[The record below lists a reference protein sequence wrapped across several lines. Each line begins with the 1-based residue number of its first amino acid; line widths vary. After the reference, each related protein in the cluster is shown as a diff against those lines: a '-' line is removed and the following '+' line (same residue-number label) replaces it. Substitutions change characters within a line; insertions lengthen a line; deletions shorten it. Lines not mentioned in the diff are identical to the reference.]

1 MTAAI
6 MLLLCL
12 VLQSGCASLSTQ
24 NAFYDPITEELR
36 EGDYKASVEKI
47 EEAKE
52 KGKYKE
58 KDRFLYY
65 LDAGLAYHYADQF
78 DSSNNKLT
86 EAEDA
91 ARELFTKSISKAAT
105 SLLLNDNV
113 LDYSGEDYEILY
125 SNLVKALNFIVMDR
139 FDDAFVEIRRANEK
153 LELLE
158 QKYGDMAARYNQGAE
173 EDTARVDIK
182 YSAEKVRFNNAAF
195 ARYLSMHIYAADG
208 RLDDARIDHDFL
220 VSAFREQ
227 PYIYDFEMPE
237 VKYYSEDKSILS
249 IVGLAGLSPVKEAL
263 NLRIRTDKD
272 LNLVQILYTDPWR
285 QDTEYGHIPMKV
297 SQDFYFK
304 LAIPKIIE
312 RPSVITRIRVT
323 ADSMFIGEL
332 QLIEDISK
340 VATETFEAKKS
351 LIYLRTVARAI
362 FKGLTTYKMK
372 KKADTGGLDG
382 WLKKA
387 AIDIGADITENADL
401 RCSHLLP
408 GRIYVGDFEIAPGEY
423 DLTIEF
429 LDEAG
434 NVISVTTVNN
444 YKVLER
450 GLNLVEAV
458 SLN

>member
-1 MTAAI
+1 

-12 VLQSGCASLSTQ
+12 ILQSGCASLSTQ
-24 NAFYDPITEELR
+24 NAFYGPITEELR

-47 EEAKE
+47 EAARED
-52 KGKYKE
+52 GKYKE

-65 LDAGLAYHYADQF
+65 LDAGLAYHYAELY
-78 DSSNNKLT
+78 DSSNLRLT

-91 ARELFTKSISKAAT
+91 AQELYTKSISKAAT

-125 SNLVKALNFIVMDR
+125 SNLVKALNYVVMDR

-153 LELLE
+153 LDLLE
-158 QKYGDMAARYNQGAE
+158 QKYGDMAAKYNEGNE
-173 EDTARVDIK
+173 EDTAKVDIN
-182 YSAEKVRFNNAAF
+182 YQAEKVRFNNAAF

-208 RLDDARIDHDFL
+208 RLDDARIDYDML
-220 VSAFREQ
+220 VNAFREQ
-227 PYIYDFEMPE
+227 PFIYDFDMPD

-249 IVGLAGLSPVKEAL
+249 VVGLAGLSPVKEAL

-272 LNLVQILYTDPWR
+272 LDLVQILYTDPWR
-285 QDTEYGHIPMKV
+285 KDTEYGHIPMKV

-312 RPSVITRIRVT
+312 QPSVITTIRVM
-323 ADSMFIGEL
+323 ADSQFIGEL
-332 QLIEDISK
+332 QLIEDIAK

-362 FKGLTTYKMK
+362 FKGLATYQMK

-387 AIDIGADITENADL
+387 AIDVGADITENADL

-408 GRIYVGDFEIAPGEY
+408 GKIYVGDFEIAPGKY
-423 DLTIEF
+423 NLKIEF

-434 NVISVTTVNN
+434 QIISETYIPD